1 MKKHT
6 IFCFKSFNDIDHITP
21 LFWFALSQNESV
33 IILWFGE
40 KPIEEFP
47 ILYKIIEKNNIKYY
61 SINKGLLIK
70 KMILW
75 NFFACVI
82 FLIKNNVKRIIIDW
96 FTPNIREIRQLFL
109 ASKTLGLKCFVLPHG
124 YFIYKND
131 NFNDSK
137 KNNSFK
143 KEIRLINIT

>member
-47 ILYKIIEKNNIKYY
+47 ILYKIIEKNDIKYY

-70 KMILW
+70 MILW
-75 NFFACVI
+75 N
-82 FLIKNNVKRIIIDW
+82 
-96 FTPNIREIRQLFL
+96 
-109 ASKTLGLKCFVLPHG
+109 SSHVL
-124 YFIYKND
+124 YF
-131 NFNDSK
+131 S
-137 KNNSFK
+137 
-143 KEIRLINIT
+143 